1 MTDAERQPVEPLA
14 DIKFEVMIGGGQ
26 IDETAR
32 AFVGADA
39 FGLNAV
45 ETVSLCRKW
54 MELA

>member
-1 MTDAERQPVEPLA
+1 
-14 DIKFEVMIGGGQ
+14 MIGGGQ